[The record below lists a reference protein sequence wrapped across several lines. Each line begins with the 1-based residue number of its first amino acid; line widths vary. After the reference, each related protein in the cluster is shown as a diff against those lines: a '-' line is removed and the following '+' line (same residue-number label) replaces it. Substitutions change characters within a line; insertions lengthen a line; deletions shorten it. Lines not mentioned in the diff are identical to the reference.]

1 MSALAVMPFRLWLAP
16 LAIVTACSDG
26 RPHAAP
32 CGIAALAGPTA
43 LLTQFSIP
51 HQTLGTPPTN
61 LPERLVVRLV
71 AGPAYRGIV
80 GRSDSL
86 WIVGVDGALPAT
98 AKPGYGVL
106 VLDQTGK
113 ARGVMLYEG
122 ASVEGAPLIGNV
134 SVGSA
139 SLPLIGIE
147 VDPAKIEDP
156 QCPFFPDSVLR

>member
-1 MSALAVMPFRLWLAP
+1 
-16 LAIVTACSDG
+16 
-26 RPHAAP
+26 
-32 CGIAALAGPTA
+32 
-43 LLTQFSIP
+43 
-51 HQTLGTPPTN
+51 
-61 LPERLVVRLV
+61 
-71 AGPAYRGIV
+71 
-80 GRSDSL
+80 L
-86 WIVGVDGALPAT
+86 WIVGVDGSLPAT